1 MDQGWCIRIDV
12 QQKYWAQSSQ
22 EKGKTLKVPV
32 EVSRY
37 QFVASTEP
45 VAENDYATH
54 QPKIDAQ
61 SGQPIYAT
69 QVVALGPD
77 GAEVIKIRTVGKPL
91 GIVAGGSVRIVG
103 LWASTWQSSDK
114 AGISFRA
121 ERIEPVQTKS

>member
-1 MDQGWCIRIDV
+1 
-12 QQKYWAQSSQ
+12 
-22 EKGKTLKVPV
+22 LKLPV

-45 VAENDYATH
+45 VAENDFVTQ

-61 SGQPIYAT
+61 SGQPIFTT

-77 GAEVIKIRTVGKPL
+77 GAEVIKVRTVGKPV
-91 GIVAGGSVRIVG
+91 GIISGGPIKITG
-103 LWASTWQSSDK
+103 LLAITWQSSDMR

-121 ERIEPVQTKS
+121 ERIEALQAKS